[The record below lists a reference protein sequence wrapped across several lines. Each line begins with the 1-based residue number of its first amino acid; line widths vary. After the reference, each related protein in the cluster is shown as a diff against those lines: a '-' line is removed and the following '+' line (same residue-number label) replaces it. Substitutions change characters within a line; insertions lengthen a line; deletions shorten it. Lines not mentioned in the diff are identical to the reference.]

1 MRFLVDRCAG
11 RRLAEWLRSLGHDVV
26 ETRSLGPDP
35 GDKEI
40 LRMAAKEGRI
50 LVTIDTDFGQLV
62 FGEQISHSGIIR
74 LPDVPARRRINLM
87 EEVLRKHRQDLTAGA
102 IITVRG
108 ERIRISQTPG

>member
-1 MRFLVDRCAG
+1 
-11 RRLAEWLRSLGHDVV
+11 LADWLRSLGHDVV
-26 ETRSLGPDP
+26 EVRSLGADP

-50 LVTIDTDFGQLV
+50 LVTIDTDFGQLI

-74 LPDVPARRRINLM
+74 LPDVPARKRISLM
-87 EEVLRKHRQDLTAGA
+87 EEVLRKHRQDLTARA

>member
-1 MRFLVDRCAG
+1 MRFLVDRCVG

-26 ETRSLGPDP
+26 EARSLGPDP

-62 FGEQISHSGIIR
+62 FGEQVSHSGIIR
-74 LPDVPARRRINLM
+74 LPDVPARRRISFM

-102 IITVRG
+102 MITVRG

>member
-1 MRFLVDRCAG
+1 VPG
-11 RRLAEWLRSLGHDVV
+11 RRLVEWLQSLGHDVV
-26 ETRSLGPDP
+26 KARSFGPDP

-74 LPDVPARRRINLM
+74 LPDVPARRRISLM

-102 IITVRG
+102 IIKVRG